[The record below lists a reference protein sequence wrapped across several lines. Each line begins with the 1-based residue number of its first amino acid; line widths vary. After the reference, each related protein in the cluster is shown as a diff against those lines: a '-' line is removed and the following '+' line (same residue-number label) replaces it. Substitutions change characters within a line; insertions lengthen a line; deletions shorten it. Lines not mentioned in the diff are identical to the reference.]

1 MMKSWCVA
9 GPLLTG
15 VLVASAAQAQTYP
28 AKNILILL
36 PVQAGSAG
44 DIAVRV
50 MAQKMSENVKQQIVI
65 ENQAGAAGLI
75 GAQRLARMTPDGYVL
90 GGLSDSVVNYAP
102 SLAEKPGFDPVNDFA
117 PISLICTIPWVL
129 VTHPSLPAQDLRGLI
144 ALAKAAPG
152 KIDYASAG
160 NGSPHHIVMELFKR
174 AAGIDVNH
182 IPYRGAAQ
190 SIVDLVAGQVSLA
203 FSATVVPLPHIKD
216 GKLHALAVP
225 SDKRSALL
233 PAVPTMAEAGVPG
246 FQFDTWIGLFAPKGT
261 PKAVIDRLNA
271 ETAVAMSDGA
281 VSSRLTGMALEPRSS
296 TPEELGNRTRDGYA
310 RVSRVIKEANIKA
323 D

>member
-1 MMKSWCVA
+1 MKLFFAASS
-9 GPLLTG
+9 LLIG
-15 VLVASAAQAQTYP
+15 GFLQYSAQAQTYP
-28 AKNILILL
+28 AKTIQILL

-50 MAQKMSENVKQQIVI
+50 VAQKISENVRQQIVI
-65 ENQAGAAGLI
+65 ENQPGAAGLI
-75 GAQRLARMTPDGYVL
+75 GAQRLARMAPDGYVL

-102 SLAEKPGFDPVNDFA
+102 SLAEKPGFDPINDFA

-129 VTHPSLPAQDLRGLI
+129 VSHPSLPARDVRGFI
-144 ALAKAAPG
+144 ALAKSQPA

-160 NGSPHHIVMELFKR
+160 NGSPHHIVMEIFKR
-174 AAGIDVNH
+174 AASIDVHH

-190 SIVDLVAGQVSLA
+190 AVVDVVAGQVSVA

-216 GKLHALAVP
+216 GKLTALGVP

-233 PAVPTMAEAGVPG
+233 PEVPTLAESGMIG

-271 ETAVAMSDGA
+271 ETAAAVADPA
-281 VSSRLTGMALEPRSS
+281 IQSRLTGMSLEPRSS
-296 TPEELGNRTRDGYA
+296 SPDELGIRTRDGYA
-310 RVSRVIKEANIKA
+310 RVSKVIKDAGIKA

>member
-1 MMKSWCVA
+1 MKSFFA
-9 GPLLTG
+9 
-15 VLVASAAQAQTYP
+15 ASGFLIGAFLPYLAQAQTYP
-28 AKNILILL
+28 AKTIQILL

-50 MAQKMSENVKQQIVI
+50 VAQKISENVKQQIVI
-65 ENQAGAAGLI
+65 ENQPGAAGLI

-102 SLAEKPGFDPVNDFA
+102 SLAEKPGFDPINDFA

-129 VTHPSLPAQDLRGLI
+129 VSHPSLPAKDVRGFI
-144 ALAKAAPG
+144 ALAKSQPG

-160 NGSPHHIVMELFKR
+160 NGSPHHIVMEIFKR
-174 AAGIDVNH
+174 TTGIDVHH

-190 SIVDLVAGQVSLA
+190 SIVDLVAGQVSVA

-216 GKLHALAVP
+216 GKLRALGVP
-225 SDKRSALL
+225 SEKRSALL
-233 PAVPTMAEAGVPG
+233 PGVPTFAESGVAG
-246 FQFDTWIGLFAPKGT
+246 FQFDTWIGMFAPKGT

-271 ETAVAMSDGA
+271 ETAAAVADPA
-281 VSSRLTGMALEPRSS
+281 IQSRLSGMSLEPRSS
-296 TPEELGNRTRDGYA
+296 SPEELGNRTRDGYA
-310 RVSRVIKEANIKA
+310 RVSRIIKDANIRP

>member
-1 MMKSWCVA
+1 MKLFVFA
-9 GPLLTG
+9 GCLLSG
-15 VLVASAAQAQTYP
+15 SLIACSVQAQTYP
-28 AKNILILL
+28 AKTIQILL

-50 MAQKMSENVKQQIVI
+50 VAQKISENVKQQIVI
-65 ENQAGAAGLI
+65 ENQPGAAGLI

-102 SLAEKPGFDPVNDFA
+102 GLAEKPGFDPINDFA
-117 PISLICTIPWVL
+117 PISLVCTIPWVL
-129 VTHPSLPAQDLRGLI
+129 VSHPSLPAKDVRSFI
-144 ALAKAAPG
+144 ALAKSTPG

-174 AAGIDVNH
+174 ATAIDVHH

-190 SIVDLVAGQVSLA
+190 SIVDLVAGQVSVA
-203 FSATVVPLPHIKD
+203 FSATVVPLPHINN
-216 GKLHALAVP
+216 GKLRALGVP
-225 SDKRSALL
+225 AEKRSALL
-233 PAVPTMAEAGVPG
+233 PAAPTFAESGVAG
-246 FQFDTWIGLFAPKGT
+246 FQFDTWIGMFAPKGT

-271 ETAVAMSDGA
+271 EVATAVADPA
-281 VSSRLTGMALEPRSS
+281 VQTRLTGMALEPRSS
-296 TPEELGNRTRDGYA
+296 SPEELGNRTRDGYA
-310 RVSRVIKEANIKA
+310 RVSKIIKEANIKA

>member
-1 MMKSWCVA
+1 MKSWCVA
-9 GPLLTG
+9 GPLLAG
-15 VLVASAAQAQTYP
+15 VLVACAAQAQTYP
-28 AKNILILL
+28 AKTILILL

-65 ENQAGAAGLI
+65 ENQPGAAGLI

-129 VTHPSLPAQDLRGLI
+129 IAHPSLPAQDLRGLI

-174 AAGIDVNH
+174 ATGIDVNH

-216 GKLHALAVP
+216 GKLRALAVP

-271 ETAVAMSDGA
+271 ETAAAMADGA
-281 VSSRLTGMALEPRSS
+281 VSSRLTGMALEPKSS

>member
-1 MMKSWCVA
+1 MKSFLIAGSLFLGVVVA
-9 GPLLTG
+9 G
-15 VLVASAAQAQTYP
+15 SAQAQTYP
-28 AKNILILL
+28 AKTIQILL

-50 MAQKMSENVKQQIVI
+50 VAQKISENIKQQIVI
-65 ENQAGAAGLI
+65 ENQPGAAGLI
-75 GAQRLARMTPDGYVL
+75 GAQRLARMAPDGYAL

-102 SLAEKPGFDPVNDFA
+102 SLAEKPGFDPINDFA
-117 PISLICTIPWVL
+117 PISLVCTIPWVF
-129 VTHPSLPAQDLRGLI
+129 VAHPSLPAKDAR
-144 ALAKAAPG
+144 AFVVLAKSTPG

-174 AAGIDVNH
+174 ATGIDVHH

-190 SIVDLVAGQVSLA
+190 AVVDLVAGQVSVA

-216 GKLHALAVP
+216 GKLRALGVP

-233 PAVPTMAEAGVPG
+233 PEVPTLTESGVMG
-246 FQFDTWIGLFAPKGT
+246 FQFDTWIGIFAPKGT
-261 PKAVIDRLNA
+261 PKAMIDRLNA
-271 ETAVAMSDGA
+271 EISVAVADPA
-281 VSSRLTGMALEPRSS
+281 VQTRLTGMSLEPRSS